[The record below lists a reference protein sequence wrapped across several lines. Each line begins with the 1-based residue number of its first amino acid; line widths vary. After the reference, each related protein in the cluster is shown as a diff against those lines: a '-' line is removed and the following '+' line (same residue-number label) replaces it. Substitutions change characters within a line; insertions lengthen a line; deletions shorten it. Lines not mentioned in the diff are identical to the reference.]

1 MGRTTNTESS
11 GSGSLADVVGVVADA
26 QTYRN
31 LLYVFLAFP
40 LGLLYYAVL
49 VVGFTLG
56 VALSILLVGLVILL
70 VTVIGLRYVAS
81 FERRLANALLATE
94 IATPAGVDRSTDGPV
109 GTVKAYLRASST
121 WRGLGFVVLKFPIGI
136 LSFILLVGLLGTA
149 IELLLLPLYPS
160 GAFNVQVAGWR
171 VARSFETTAHRLV
184 AVPVG
189 AVLGIVAV
197 HVLNAFA
204 QANAAIASS
213 LLGPN
218 TDDDEGTASDEST

>member
-1 MGRTTNTESS
+1 MGQATNTDSS
-11 GSGSLADVVGVVADA
+11 GGRGLADVVGVVADA

-31 LLYVFLAFP
+31 LLYIFLAFP

-56 VALSILLVGLVILL
+56 IGLSMLLVGLVILV
-70 VTVIGLRYVAS
+70 VTVIGLRYAAS
-81 FERRLANALLATE
+81 FERRLANSLLATE
-94 IATPAGVDRSTDGPV
+94 IATPDDVDRSSDGPV

-149 IELLLLPLYPS
+149 IELLLLPLYPG

-171 VARSFETTAHRLV
+171 VARSFETSTHRLI

-204 QANAAIASS
+204 GANASIASS
-213 LLGPN
+213 LLGSN
-218 TDDDEGTASDEST
+218 ADTDEGTASD